1 MKYNSGVV
9 LVVLAGLIW
18 STQGL
23 IIRQLDSTATWAILF
38 WRSAGTLPT
47 LFAAIALSSRGHPV
61 QSLRKAGIAGV
72 IGGLGLVFAFAGS
85 IYAMQAT
92 TIANAV
98 FLFSASPFF
107 AALLGWLILDERVRG
122 ATWAAIAL
130 AAFGMLV
137 MVREGLSAGALEGNI
152 AALISALGFACFTIA
167 LRWHRLEDMLPAVFL
182 GAMFSMIVA
191 AGVQGSQAETLMLSG
206 RDIAIAMSLGA
217 FVVGAGLAMY
227 TLGSKGIPAAE
238 LTLISQI
245 EVLLGPVWVFLFL
258 GETATEGTF
267 LGGAIL
273 TAAVVYNG
281 VSGART
287 LLGTEGSVASVAS
300 PPGKQ
305 RRVDRAD
312 QPQRSGASP
321 DQQP

>member
-1 MKYNSGVV
+1 MKYGTGVL

-23 IIRQLDSTATWAILF
+23 IIRQLASAETWSILF

-47 LFAAIALSSRGHPV
+47 LFAAMALSSRGHPMI
-61 QSLRKAGIAGV
+61 SLRKAGIAGM
-72 IGGLGLVFAFAGS
+72 IGGVGLVFAFAGS
-85 IYAMQAT
+85 IYSMQAT

-107 AALLGWLILDERVRG
+107 AALLGWVILRERVRP

-130 AAFGMLV
+130 AGIGMFV
-137 MVREGLSAGALEGNI
+137 MVREGLSAGALDGNI

-182 GAMFSMIVA
+182 GAVFSMAVA
-191 AGVQGSQAETLMLSG
+191 AGVQGWQDEPLILSG
-206 RDIAIAMSLGA
+206 PDIAIAMALGA
-217 FVVGAGLAMY
+217 GVVGLGLAMY
-227 TLGSKGIPAAE
+227 TLGSKGIPAAD

-245 EVLLGPVWVFLFL
+245 EVLLSPVWVFLFL
-258 GETATEGTF
+258 DETATPGTF

-281 VSGART
+281 VSGARRK
-287 LLGTEGSVASVAS
+287 GR
-300 PPGKQ
+300 PG
-305 RRVDRAD
+305 
-312 QPQRSGASP
+312 
-321 DQQP
+321 